1 MQSIVTCGTARV
13 LLLSYRAEPKLKQTQ
28 KKWAR
33 YSLKSRHSIGME
45 VEEQMTTVA
54 SAGMPDQLANIFS
67 VGPEQK
73 IASKLSDRA
82 VVFG

>member
-1 MQSIVTCGTARV
+1 MLGLNVACRQALHELDHSLEPPPQVKRPKGLAYSI
-13 LLLSYRAEPKLKQTQ
+13 
-28 KKWAR
+28 
-33 YSLKSRHSIGME
+33 E
-45 VEEQMTTVA
+45 V
-54 SAGMPDQLANIFS
+54 QLANIFS